1 VPPPFFPGRENG
13 EAIGSAGIMKSSENT
28 KDFLFEKTTALFA
41 LFVLALALLLFGL
54 LVRES
59 LPAIRKIGA
68 SFVTNTTWDPVL
80 EKFGALPFLY
90 GTVVSSFL
98 AILIA
103 LPLGVGSAI
112 FINEFAPEWLKAPVS
127 FLAEL
132 LAAIPSVIY
141 GLWGIFVLV
150 PVLRDYCMKPVMS
163 VLGWIPLFGGPVY
176 GPSMLAAGVLLSI
189 MIVPFILSVSRE
201 VLATVPKVQKEAV
214 LSLGGTHWE
223 MIRIVIGQHCIPG
236 IFGATILALG
246 RALGETMA
254 VTMVIGNRPEI
265 VLSLFQPGYS
275 MAAVIANEFTEAT
288 GDVYLSALVEIGLV
302 LFLLTIVVN
311 FAAKLLLA
319 RFVPAASKRN
329 AG

>member
-1 VPPPFFPGRENG
+1 MESRGN
-13 EAIGSAGIMKSSENT
+13 I
-28 KDFLFEKTTALFA
+28 KDFLFERVTSLFA
-41 LFVLALALLLFGL
+41 LCVLALTLLLFAL

-59 LPAIRKIGA
+59 LPAIRKIGG
-68 SFVTNTTWDPVL
+68 SFLTNTTWDPVL
-80 EKFGALPFLY
+80 EEFGALPFLY
-90 GTVVSSFL
+90 GTLVSSFL

-112 FINEFAPEWLKAPVS
+112 FINEFAPTWLKTPVS

-150 PVLRDYCMKPVMS
+150 PILRDYFMGPVS
-163 VLGWIPLFGGPVY
+163 RFLGWIPLFQGPVY
-176 GPSMLAAGVLLSI
+176 GPSMLAAGALLSI

-201 VLATVPKVQKEAV
+201 VLATVPQVTKEAV
-214 LSLGGTHWE
+214 LSLGGTRWE

-236 IFGATILALG
+236 IFGATILGLG

-254 VTMVIGNRPEI
+254 VTMVIGNRPDI
-265 VLSLFQPGYS
+265 VMSLFQPGYS

-288 GDVYLSALVEIGLV
+288 GDLYLAALVEIGLV

-311 FAAKLLLA
+311 FSAKLILA
-319 RFVPAASKRN
+319 RFTPEAQKRT
-329 AG
+329 AK

>member
-1 VPPPFFPGRENG
+1 MTKRTGENR
-13 EAIGSAGIMKSSENT
+13 
-28 KDFLFEKTTALFA
+28 KDLLFEKTTALFA
-41 LFVLALALLLFGL
+41 FGVLFLTLLLFGL

-59 LPAIRKIGA
+59 LPAIRKFGA
-68 SFVTNTTWDPVL
+68 AFVTNTTWDPVL
-80 EKFGALPFLY
+80 DEFGALPFLY
-90 GTVVSSFL
+90 GTLVSSFL

-112 FINEFAPEWLKAPVS
+112 FINEFAPVWLKTPVS
-127 FLAEL
+127 FLVEL

-150 PVLRDYCMKPVMS
+150 PVLRDYFMKPVS
-163 VLGWIPLFGGPVY
+163 RFLDWIPLFQGPVY

-201 VLATVPKVQKEAV
+201 VLATVPQVQKEAV
-214 LSLGGTHWE
+214 LSLGGTRWE

-236 IFGATILALG
+236 IFGATILGLG

-254 VTMVIGNRPEI
+254 VTMVIGNRPDI

-288 GDVYLSALVEIGLV
+288 GDLYLSALVEIGLV
-302 LFLLTIVVN
+302 LFFLTIVVHLV
-311 FAAKLLLA
+311 AKLILNRMVPEA
-319 RFVPAASKRN
+319 RKGAAR
-329 AG
+329 

>member
-1 VPPPFFPGRENG
+1 M
-13 EAIGSAGIMKSSENT
+13 AIRASENR

-41 LFVLALALLLFGL
+41 MGVLALTLLLFAL
-54 LVRES
+54 LIRGS
-59 LPAIRKIGA
+59 LPTIRKFGA
-68 SFVTNTTWDPVL
+68 LFVASRTWDPVL
-80 EKFGALPFLY
+80 QEFGALPFLY
-90 GTVVSSFL
+90 GTLVSSFL

-112 FINEFAPEWLKAPVS
+112 FINEYAPSWLKTPVS

-150 PVLRDYCMKPVMS
+150 PILRDYCMRPVS
-163 VLGWIPLFGGPVY
+163 KALGWIPLFQGPVY

-201 VLATVPKVQKEAV
+201 VLATVPQVQKEAV
-214 LSLGGTHWE
+214 LAVGGTRWE
-223 MIRIVIGQHCIPG
+223 MIRLVLGQHCIPG

-254 VTMVIGNRPEI
+254 VTMVIGNRPDI
-265 VLSLFQPGYS
+265 LLSLFQPGYS

-288 GDVYLSALVEIGLV
+288 GDLYLSALVEIGLV

-311 FAAKLLLA
+311 FAAKAILKRFTPSASRRQA
-319 RFVPAASKRN
+319 R
-329 AG
+329 

>member
-1 VPPPFFPGRENG
+1 MNSRGN
-13 EAIGSAGIMKSSENT
+13 I
-28 KDFLFEKTTALFA
+28 KDFLFEKTTSLFA
-41 LFVLALALLLFGL
+41 LCVLALTLLLFAL

-80 EKFGALPFLY
+80 EEFGALPFLY

-112 FINEFAPEWLKAPVS
+112 FINEFAPVWLKTPVS

-141 GLWGIFVLV
+141 GLWGIFVLL
-150 PVLRDYCMKPVMS
+150 PVLRDYFMKPATLL
-163 VLGWIPLFGGPVY
+163 LGWIPLFQGPVY

-201 VLATVPKVQKEAV
+201 VLATVPEVQKEAV
-214 LSLGGTHWE
+214 LSLGGTRWE

-236 IFGATILALG
+236 IFGATILGLG

-254 VTMVIGNRPEI
+254 VTMVIGNRPDI

-288 GDVYLSALVEIGLV
+288 GELYLSALVEIGLV
-302 LFLLTIVVN
+302 LFFLTIVVHLV
-311 FAAKLLLA
+311 AKLILNRMVPEA
-319 RFVPAASKRN
+319 RKGAAR
-329 AG
+329 

>member
-1 VPPPFFPGRENG
+1 M
-13 EAIGSAGIMKSSENT
+13 AGKVGDNR
-28 KDFLFEKTTALFA
+28 KDLLFEKTTAFFAFGVLFLAVLLFA
-41 LFVLALALLLFGL
+41 L

-59 LPAIRKIGA
+59 LPAIRKFGTA
-68 SFVTNTTWDPVL
+68 FAARSTWDPVA
-80 EKFGALPFLY
+80 EEFGALPFLY
-90 GTVVSSFL
+90 GTFVSSL
-98 AILIA
+98 IALLIA

-112 FINEFAPEWLKAPVS
+112 FINEFAPEWLKTPVS

-150 PVLRDYCMKPVMS
+150 PALRDWAMRPLS
-163 VLGWIPLFGGPVY
+163 QHLGWIPLFKGPVY

-201 VLATVPKVQKEAV
+201 VLATVPPVQKEAV
-214 LSLGGTHWE
+214 LALGGTHWE

-236 IFGATILALG
+236 IFGATIIALG

-265 VLSLFQPGYS
+265 FLSIFQPGYS
-275 MAAVIANEFTEAT
+275 MAAVIANEFTEAV
-288 GDVYLSALVEIGLV
+288 GRIHLSALIEIGLV
-302 LFLLTIVVN
+302 LFLLTAVVN
-311 FAAKLLLA
+311 LAAKAVLRKMVA
-319 RFVPAASKRN
+319 RAVR
-329 AG
+329 GI

>member
-1 VPPPFFPGRENG
+1 MESREN
-13 EAIGSAGIMKSSENT
+13 I
-28 KDFLFEKTTALFA
+28 KDFLFEKATSFFA
-41 LFVLALALLLFGL
+41 LCVLALTLLLFAL

-80 EKFGALPFLY
+80 EEFGALPFLY

-112 FINEFAPEWLKAPVS
+112 FINEFAPEWLKTPVS

-150 PVLRDYCMKPVMS
+150 PILRDYFMKPVS
-163 VLGWIPLFGGPVY
+163 HFLGWIPLFQGPVY

-214 LSLGGTHWE
+214 LSLGGTRWE

-236 IFGATILALG
+236 IFGATILGLG

-254 VTMVIGNRPEI
+254 VTMVIGNRPDI

-288 GDVYLSALVEIGLV
+288 GELYLSALVEIGLV
-302 LFLLTIVVN
+302 LFLLTIVVHLVAKGILGRMVPEARKG
-311 FAAKLLLA
+311 AA
-319 RFVPAASKRN
+319 R
-329 AG
+329 

>member
-1 VPPPFFPGRENG
+1 
-13 EAIGSAGIMKSSENT
+13 MKLRGNI

-41 LFVLALALLLFGL
+41 LGVLTLTLLLFGL

-68 SFVTNTTWDPVL
+68 SFATNTTWDPVL
-80 EKFGALPFLY
+80 EEFGALPFLY

-103 LPLGVGSAI
+103 LPLGVGAAI
-112 FINEFAPEWLKAPVS
+112 FINEFAPEWLKTPIS

-150 PVLRDYCMKPVMS
+150 PILRDYFMKPAS
-163 VLGWIPLFGGPVY
+163 RVLGWIPLFQGPVY

-189 MIVPFILSVSRE
+189 MILPFILSVSRE
-201 VLATVPKVQKEAV
+201 VLATVPRVQKEAV

-236 IFGATILALG
+236 IFGATILGLG

-254 VTMVIGNRPEI
+254 VTMVIGNRPDI

-288 GDVYLSALVEIGLV
+288 GDLYLSALVEIGLV

-311 FAAKLLLA
+311 FAAKLILS
-319 RFVPAASKRN
+319 RFTPAASKRT
-329 AG
+329 GR